1 MTTAGTTGTTHASMV
16 NSCVATSATATI
28 YISGSSTSF
37 AVYIRNAGLWKYTA
51 SSGNILSAVASN
63 YGV

>member
-1 MTTAGTTGTTHASMV
+1 MNTAGTTGTTHASMV

-51 SSGNILSAVASN
+51 SSNVLSAVVTN

>member
-1 MTTAGTTGTTHASMV
+1 MV

-51 SSGNILSAVASN
+51 SSNVLSAVVSN

>member
-1 MTTAGTTGTTHASMV
+1 MSSTGTTGTTHATMV
-16 NSCVATSATATI
+16 NSCVASSSAATI

-37 AVYIRNAGLWKYTA
+37 AVYIRNAGLWKYTD
-51 SSGNILSAVASN
+51 SNKHLSAVVSN